1 MADAMKAIRQC
12 MEQEAPDEL
21 ESIERHDFGFVMMA
35 IISPAEPDAIIL
47 DIDQPR
53 IGDRHAVRITAEIGQ
68 HLLWPAKGRLC
79 IDHPFDTPGI
89 IETLGECGGLSKLC
103 EITEEPQ
110 LAVIES
116 RLQILQEQ
124 PPKKPREHPHRQEEA
139 RLAGDPVAGVEGWAA
154 AGNDAMNVWMMV
166 KVLAPGVE
174 HGHDSDLS
182 TKMLWV
188 GGNGAQRLGGSL
200 EEDVVDLGLVLE
212 RDLGHRGR
220 HGEDDME
227 ILQRQQLGLAGREP
241 FRPGPALTLGTM
253 PIAAGIVGAA
263 DQSAHGADFR
273 VTTQLCRPA
282 QLDSGHDAT
291 LDSPEMSVPGLSISI
306 AVAAED
312 IRHFQRR

>member
-1 MADAMKAIRQC
+1 MAIGEEAIVADAMEAIRQC

-35 IISPAEPDAIIL
+35 IISSSGTGRDHSRYV
-47 DIDQPR
+47 DQPR

-89 IETLGECGGLSKLC
+89 IETLGECGGLSKLARLPKNRSSPC
-103 EITEEPQ
+103 
-110 LAVIES
+110 IES

-124 PPKKPREHPHRQEEA
+124 PPEKPREHPHRQEEA

-227 ILQRQQLGLAGREP
+227 ILQRQQLGLAGRQP
-241 FRPGPALTLGTM
+241 VGPGPALALGTV
-253 PIAAGIVGAA
+253 PVAAGVVGACG
-263 DQSAHGADFR
+263 HGR
-273 VTTQLCRPA
+273 TWEQT
-282 QLDSGHDAT
+282 
-291 LDSPEMSVPGLSISI
+291 SV
-306 AVAAED
+306 
-312 IRHFQRR
+312 